1 MRRAAT
7 MPIRRNPVSR
17 GDVTGCLLAAAIHIA
32 CAVVLFLAAP
42 HVRHALWLQV
52 PAFTLLVTAG
62 QLLALAGV
70 HERRVRR
77 LPRRL
82 AR

>member
-1 MRRAAT
+1 
-7 MPIRRNPVSR
+7 MPIRRAPVSR
-17 GDVTGCLLAAAIHIA
+17 GDVTGCLLASAVHVA
-32 CAVVLFLAAP
+32 CAIVLFLAAP

-62 QLLALAGV
+62 QLLVLAGV
-70 HERRVRR
+70 HERHVRR
-77 LPRRL
+77 VARRL